1 MEVNDITSIQDPDVP
16 TIDVKIDGILI
27 LGFQVDIG
35 SSVSLMST
43 ETIKELGL
51 TNMVP
56 TSVML
61 IWKIKHVPKPYVNY
75 FKLLLVD
82 NINLISLYFKPLMFI
97 NLYMVY
103 WATVVNSS

>member
-1 MEVNDITSIQDPDVP
+1 MEVNDITSIQDPDAP

-61 IWKIKHVPKPYVNY
+61 IWKIKHVPKP
-75 FKLLLVD
+75 
-82 NINLISLYFKPLMFI
+82 
-97 NLYMVY
+97 
-103 WATVVNSS
+103 